1 MSEAPHA
8 SPGIGRVVL
17 WGTCDTGKPRVR
29 ILLQGLRECGVEV
42 IDCHADLWA
51 GIEDKSQIRGIGTWF
66 RLALNAL
73 KCYPA
78 LLLRYMRLP
87 PHDWVLVGYP
97 SIPDVFVIWPF
108 ARLRRARIAL
118 DWFLS
123 AYDTIV
129 LDRALIGW
137 RNPLAKLIHATEWA
151 GVRLS
156 DAPFMDTGTHARRM
170 ESLFGLAAGSCGR
183 VMVGVETDVFAPM
196 PSSEGSPGGADAP
209 ASASG
214 SGSDPLRIIF
224 YGQFIPLHGIETIVA
239 AARLLRDS
247 PVTWTLIGRGQ
258 EAARIRAMLDADPV
272 ATLQWI
278 DWVEYAELRR
288 AIGSA
293 DVCLGIFGT
302 SDKAASVIP
311 NKVFQILAAGKP
323 LITRDS
329 PAIRE
334 LVADAPPCI
343 RLVPAGDPGAL
354 AEALLLA
361 LEARATIRGPCHR
374 DLPAAIAP
382 RAVGTQLTE
391 ILAVAGRKDE

>member
-42 IDCHADLWA
+42 IECRADLWA
-51 GIEDKSQIRGIGTWF
+51 GIEDKSQIRSVGTWF

-78 LLLRYMRLP
+78 LLMRYMRLP

-108 ARLRRARIAL
+108 SRLRRARIAL

-129 LDRALIGW
+129 LDRALIGR
-137 RNPLAKLIHATEWA
+137 RNPLAKLIRATEWA
-151 GVRLS
+151 GVRLA

-170 ESLFGLAAGSCGR
+170 ESLFGLPQGRCGR
-183 VMVGVETDVFAPM
+183 VMVGVETDVFAPV
-196 PSSEGSPGGADAP
+196 PSSETLPGSADAP
-209 ASASG
+209 PSTSG
-214 SGSDPLRIIF
+214 QGPLRVVF
-224 YGQFIPLHGIETIVA
+224 YGQFIPLHGIGTIVA
-239 AARLLRDS
+239 AARLLRDA

-258 EAARIRAMLDADPV
+258 EAARIRAMLDADPI
-272 ATLQWI
+272 ATLHWI

-288 AIGSA
+288 AISSA

-323 LITRDS
+323 LVTRDS

-334 LVADAPPCI
+334 LVADAPPCT

-354 AEALLLA
+354 AEALLQA
-361 LEARATIRGPCHR
+361 LEARATIRRPCHR
-374 DLPAAIAP
+374 DQLAAITP
-382 RAVGTQLTE
+382 QAVGIQLTE
-391 ILAVAGRKDE
+391 LLAVSGRKDG